1 MSLSLKYIGCDV
13 LRQRGEPVTA
23 FGEALEQHIPRMLEI
38 LHEEGG
44 IGLAAPQVGLAQ
56 HFFILVANVDDDER
70 EEDEVLLMANARIV
84 ERSKE
89 EVAIEEGCLSI
100 PGLRAEVTRPER
112 VRVQF
117 QDVGGESVEL
127 ETGGM
132 LARVIQHELD
142 HCEGILFTDRL
153 SPARRML
160 LKKRLA
166 DIEREYAPRQ

>member
-1 MSLSLKYIGCDV
+1 MAPLLSRRRRPRPARRARV
-13 LRQRGEPVTA
+13 LP
-23 FGEALEQHIPRMLEI
+23 ALSALFV
-38 LHEEGG
+38 
-44 IGLAAPQVGLAQ
+44 LAA
-56 HFFILVANVDDDER
+56 
-70 EEDEVLLMANARIV
+70 
-84 ERSKE
+84 
-89 EVAIEEGCLSI
+89 
-100 PGLRAEVTRPER
+100 GLRAEVTRPER

-117 QDVGGESVEL
+117 QDLGGESVEL